1 MFYIPLVLPSSHINM
16 GTLPLRL
23 SIREPQWA
31 QVLPCLPWHA
41 AGCCTMRSPE
51 AGGGLKEPRAGRVHS
66 QPAVS
71 RPFQRIIQAQTHLKD
86 SQWPQILRGELQSPL
101 GPKAVHLRGLRV
113 PHSPLPTRRLCQ
125 DPLCGGGRS
134 LGQFSSSVAHGEG
147 VSGTPVLSPL
157 LGLALVLS
165 LLWGESLFSLAGA
178 SAHFKGCF
186 KQFMELLVAGGSLL
200 SHTALSLADSITFFF
215 FPLRYITPI
224 PAPDQMEPMPQA
236 SEKCSHES
244 PEPSA

>member
-23 SIREPQWA
+23 SIRELQCA

-41 AGCCTMRSPE
+41 ARCCTMRSPE

-71 RPFQRIIQAQTHLKD
+71 RPFQRVIQAQTHLKD

-125 DPLCGGGRS
+125 DPLSGGGRS
-134 LGQFSSSVAHGEG
+134 LGQFSSSVAHGGGG
-147 VSGTPVLSPL
+147 VRHPSAQSPPRFGSRSLLALGGVPL
-157 LGLALVLS
+157 LPC
-165 LLWGESLFSLAGA
+165 W
-178 SAHFKGCF
+178 C
-186 KQFMELLVAGGSLL
+186 
-200 SHTALSLADSITFFF
+200 
-215 FPLRYITPI
+215 LRSF
-224 PAPDQMEPMPQA
+224 QRML
-236 SEKCSHES
+236 
-244 PEPSA
+244 

>member
-1 MFYIPLVLPSSHINM
+1 M

-41 AGCCTMRSPE
+41 AGCCTMRSLE

-113 PHSPLPTRRLCQ
+113 PHSPLPTRHLPGPALRRWSVPGPVFQ
-125 DPLCGGGRS
+125 QRGPWGGGVRHPSAQSPPRFGSRS
-134 LGQFSSSVAHGEG
+134 LLALWG
-147 VSGTPVLSPL
+147 VPL
-157 LGLALVLS
+157 LPC
-165 LLWGESLFSLAGA
+165 W
-178 SAHFKGCF
+178 C
-186 KQFMELLVAGGSLL
+186 
-200 SHTALSLADSITFFF
+200 
-215 FPLRYITPI
+215 LRSF
-224 PAPDQMEPMPQA
+224 QRML
-236 SEKCSHES
+236 
-244 PEPSA
+244 